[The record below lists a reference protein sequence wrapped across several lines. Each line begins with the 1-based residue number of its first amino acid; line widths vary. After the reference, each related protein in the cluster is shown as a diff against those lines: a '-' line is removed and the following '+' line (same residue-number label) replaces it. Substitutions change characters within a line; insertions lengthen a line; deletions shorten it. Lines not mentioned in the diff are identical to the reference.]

1 MPARVQAPPL
11 QLPLPPAANS
21 TASAANIANAA
32 PSAAVPPASAVAG
45 YRIPAAPVVQDPLP
59 AVELNLRAACARF
72 NAGELF
78 LLAGQRARVRARS
91 TRLTKFSVDDEGYK
105 VEVGLTES
113 SSSSGGGGGG
123 VDGGVDNFT
132 IELPLSAELIPL
144 LEGLLGHSLTAM
156 QAKLHSE
163 DKAVCKL
170 AKAGVKAA
178 NAHFVDLEG
187 DFVLGGGPSGLA
199 VHGLP
204 ERDIS

>member
-21 TASAANIANAA
+21 TASAANIANDYAA
-32 PSAAVPPASAVAG
+32 PSAAVPPASAVPG
-45 YRIPAAPVVQDPLP
+45 YHIPAAPVVQDPLP

-91 TRLTKFSVDDEGYK
+91 TRLTKFSVDDEGCK
-105 VEVGLTES
+105 VEVGLAES
-113 SSSSGGGGGG
+113 RSSSSGGG
-123 VDGGVDNFT
+123 DDFT

-156 QAKLHSE
+156 QANLHSE
-163 DKAVCKL
+163 DKAVRKL